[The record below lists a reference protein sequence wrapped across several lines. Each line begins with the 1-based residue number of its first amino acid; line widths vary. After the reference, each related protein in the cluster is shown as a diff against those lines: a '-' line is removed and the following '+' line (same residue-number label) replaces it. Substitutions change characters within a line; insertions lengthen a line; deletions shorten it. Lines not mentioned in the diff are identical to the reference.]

1 LYRYVSVA
9 LLGLALGGHWAF
21 LPSACSEIF
30 GPEHIGAVYGGLSLS
45 PMLGSYALSTKV
57 FGSLYDAVGLYEL
70 KSS

>member
-1 LYRYVSVA
+1 
-9 LLGLALGGHWAF
+9 LGGHWAF